1 MAKKGEK
8 FEKNDTVVEVQTKA
22 NISIMK
28 SILFI
33 ILGIIGLKIGGD
45 LVVNKSV
52 LIANAFGISEKVIS
66 LTIIAIGTSL
76 PELVTSVTAAIKGD
90 SDIAIGNILGSNIF
104 NILLILGISSIIT
117 PITYSISY
125 NNQLLV
131 LIISTVL
138 LALFPFIGAKNKM
151 TRTNGIAYLI
161 IYAIYM
167 IGLFIV

>member
-1 MAKKGEK
+1 M
-8 FEKNDTVVEVQTKA
+8 QY
-22 NISIMK
+22 
-28 SILFI
+28 
-33 ILGIIGLKIGGD
+33 
-45 LVVNKSV
+45 
-52 LIANAFGISEKVIS
+52 
-66 LTIIAIGTSL
+66 
-76 PELVTSVTAAIKGD
+76 
-90 SDIAIGNILGSNIF
+90 GNILGSNIF
-104 NILLILGISSIIT
+104 NILLILGVSAIIT

-151 TRTNGIAYLI
+151 TRTNGIAYLV